1 MCDVNECII
10 CFTDISTNNYIKL
23 DCCKQIV
30 HIDCLNTWTRTN
42 INNREITKCFHCK
55 KNNDYI
61 NTIIYY
67 INEENNNNNNNHEY
81 ESDNNS
87 VMIEIDSDYIN
98 TNTDTYTVY
107 EFMKISITTMI
118 CIGIFIM
125 FFDIL
130 HNKHYYKIK

>member
-1 MCDVNECII
+1 MCDVDECII
-10 CFTDISTNNYIKL
+10 CFTKISSNNYIKL

-30 HIDCLNTWTRTN
+30 HIDCLNTWTRSN

-67 INEENNNNNNNHEY
+67 INEENNNHEY

-87 VMIEIDSDYIN
+87 AMIEIDSDYIN
-98 TNTDTYTVY
+98 TDTNTNTNTIY
-107 EFMKISITTMI
+107 EFMKISIKTMI
-118 CIGIFIM
+118 CTGFIIII
-125 FFDIL
+125 FDIL
-130 HNKHYYKIK
+130 YNKHYYKIK

>member
-42 INNREITKCFHCK
+42 INNKEITKCFHCK

-67 INEENNNNNNNHEY
+67 INEENNHEY

-87 VMIEIDSDYIN
+87 VMIEIDSDYIIADTN
-98 TNTDTYTVY
+98 TNTIY
-107 EFMKISITTMI
+107 EFMKISIKTMI
-118 CIGIFIM
+118 CTGFFIIIL
-125 FFDIL
+125 DIL
-130 HNKHYYKIK
+130 YNKHYYKIK